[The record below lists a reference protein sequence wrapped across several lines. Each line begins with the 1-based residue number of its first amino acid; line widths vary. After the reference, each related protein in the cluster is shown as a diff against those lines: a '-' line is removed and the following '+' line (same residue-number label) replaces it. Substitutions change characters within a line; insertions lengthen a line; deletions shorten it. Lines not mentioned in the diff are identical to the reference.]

1 MATNT
6 CTTLVIFGPDADEG
20 LSPNLLML
28 IRDQP
33 HEYTATQILLI
44 TTLLLILTATLLLHH
59 LAARNP
65 ALDPREPPEIQPRIP
80 YLGHLLGAVTRHT
93 AYAHRI
99 WTAHPTKPVVTFFLG
114 ATKCYAV
121 FHPSLQHT
129 VIRSRAV
136 KYDEYPPTAV
146 PAGFGVDPRV
156 MAVLNRPEFSGRYMH
171 EASSM
176 LGGDTMRSMEQLAFA
191 YLESQL
197 NELPAKITTAESL
210 YVWLRDMMSMAT
222 SEAFF
227 GQRNPYR
234 IGAEAK
240 DDMSLIRDQW
250 TFEGSLGRLLLSP
263 TSNIAKALAPA
274 GCRARDRVHAAL
286 VAYYDARDEV
296 HGAADMVQ
304 KRAAML
310 REAGLTAAE
319 FGPHEIT
326 TMHGATSN
334 TIPSLFWT
342 VANVYLRPDLVGELR
357 VELEGVVE
365 MEQRQHGAD
374 NKKLVR
380 IKTADLES
388 NCPLLAN
395 CVREA
400 LRLSSQWIG
409 WRSTHADIEISADQS
424 PDGRP
429 YLLKKGVQ
437 VIMPAGVTH
446 RSPSFWST
454 AATAPDSSKD
464 CGGGVEEFDPHRF
477 TAQSKQKIK
486 STKGG
491 LGYVP
496 FGGGPYLCP
505 GRNFAN
511 EEILGFVAALVLG
524 FDIVGLKQD
533 KVKMRPARIFEVSAK
548 PAKGGDGGRVEIQR
562 RGNWEH
568 VQFEFVFVK

>member
-1 MATNT
+1 MSGST
-6 CTTLVIFGPDADEG
+6 ADESF
-20 LSPNLLML
+20 SPSLFTI
-28 IRDQP
+28 IRDQT
-33 HEYTATQILLI
+33 HKLTAINI
-44 TTLLLILTATLLLHH
+44 TVLTTAVLILTTTLLLHH
-59 LAARNP
+59 LASRNP
-65 ALDPREPPEIQPRIP
+65 ILDAHEPPEIQPRIP
-80 YLGHLLGAVTRHT
+80 YLGHLLGAITSHT

-114 ATKCYAV
+114 PIKCYAI
-121 FHPSLQHT
+121 FHPNLQHT
-129 VIRSRAV
+129 IIRSRAV
-136 KYDEYPPTAV
+136 KYDEYPPAAV

-176 LGGDTMRSMEQLAFA
+176 LGGATMRSMEKRAFA
-191 YLESQL
+191 YLASQL
-197 NELPAKITTAESL
+197 NNLPHTTTTAESL
-210 YVWLRDMMSMAT
+210 YTWLRDTMSMAT
-222 SEAFF
+222 AEALF
-227 GQRNPYR
+227 GARNPYR
-234 IGAEAK
+234 TRADGDE
-240 DDMSLIRDQW
+240 MSLIRDQW

-263 TSNIAKALAPA
+263 TSAVARALAPA

-286 VAYYDARDEV
+286 VGYYAAGDEV
-296 HGAADMVQ
+296 HGAAEMVQ
-304 KRAAML
+304 RRAGML
-310 REAGLTAAE
+310 REAGLSAAE

-326 TMHGATSN
+326 AMHGATSN

-342 VANVYLRPDLVGELR
+342 VANVYLRPGLLEELR

-365 MEQRQHGAD
+365 VLEQDAVES
-374 NKKLVR
+374 KKRVR

-388 NCPLLAN
+388 SCPLLAN

-409 WRSTHADIEISADQS
+409 WRSTHANIEIPADRS

-437 VIMPAGVTH
+437 VIMPAGITH
-446 RSPSFWST
+446 RAPSFWST
-454 AATAPDSSKD
+454 ATAEEPESSKHGRD
-464 CGGGVEEFDPHRF
+464 SGGVEDFNPHRF
-477 TAQSKQKIK
+477 TAQSKHKIK

-491 LGYVP
+491 LGYMP

-511 EEILGFVAALVLG
+511 DEILGFVSALVLG
-524 FDIVGLKQD
+524 FDIVGLRQD

-562 RGNWEH
+562 RRDWEH
-568 VQFEFVFVK
+568 VHFEFVFVE